1 MPRNKFGQTPAYNA
15 TNAWAGLRRRP
26 LIQHEHGDYLKLDGS
41 TKMEGE
47 LNLGKNHIK
56 NIRNI
61 YIKGSLQCR
70 GSAIFD
76 GGVSVK
82 TDPSKENDLTTKKY
96 VDRAVT
102 ECVNE
107 ATTYSDDLLVKIKRP
122 FTTFNLRVDPAYS
135 PTRTL
140 YTQRFVYVEQIPE
153 D

>member
-15 TNAWAGLRRRP
+15 TLPLLRRRP

-56 NIRNI
+56 SIRNI

-70 GSAIFD
+70 GSAMID

-82 TDPSKENDLTTKKY
+82 KEPSEENDLTTK
-96 VDRAVT
+96 
-102 ECVNE
+102 
-107 ATTYSDDLLVKIKRP
+107 IH
-122 FTTFNLRVDPAYS
+122 F
-135 PTRTL
+135 
-140 YTQRFVYVEQIPE
+140 
-153 D
+153 